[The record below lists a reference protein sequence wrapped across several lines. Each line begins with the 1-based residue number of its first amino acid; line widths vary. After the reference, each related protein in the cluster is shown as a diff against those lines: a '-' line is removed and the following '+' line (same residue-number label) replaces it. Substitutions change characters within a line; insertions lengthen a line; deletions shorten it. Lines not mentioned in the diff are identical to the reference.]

1 MRDRFEKVGAPGHLA
16 ATWFANVLRGGTAAL
31 RTLLERAGLGQHL
44 EAFLSV
50 EEAGIWKP
58 GRGRDGSGRPD
69 REAVLSILLRVRAY
83 APRLTS
89 VMRSKEH
96 GATGLAARMADA

>member
-1 MRDRFEKVGAPGHLA
+1 MGASDLRD
-16 ATWFANVLRGGTAAL
+16 GTAAL
-31 RTLLERAGLGQHL
+31 RTLLEPAGLGQHL

-69 REAVLSILLRVRAY
+69 RGAVLSILLRVQAY
-83 APRLTS
+83 ASRVKSDHALE
-89 VMRSKEH
+89 R
-96 GATGLAARMADA
+96 TGSDRAPGQDG